1 VDGYIMTHEEFFQ
14 DFMQNIYAEA
24 EAGSQFNEPVF
35 VEQTCE
41 FLCDQA
47 VLENYDLVSY
57 KKDRAGM
64 KVDAWEYLEDSGSL
78 TLLVS
83 DFRDTLETLTRT
95 EAQKIFKRASRFFE
109 ASLDRQFY
117 AKMEE
122 SDPAWNLAKEIY
134 DLKDDITRLRII
146 ILSNALI
153 SKLFHSLDE
162 NEVGGFKCVQEIW
175 DIERLFRIQ
184 TSATGKEVTVI
195 NFEEEFGASIPCLPA
210 YIGSDTYQSF
220 LLAIPGQQ
228 MAILYEKYGERLLEQ
243 NVRTFLQFRGKVNKG
258 MRNTILNEPHMF
270 FAYNNGITATA
281 EEVESFTKEG
291 STRIRS
297 LKNLQVVNGGQ
308 TTASLYTAL
317 RKSRADLENVYVQV
331 KLTVV
336 PPEKVEE
343 VVPRI
348 SEYANTQNKV
358 NAADFFSNHPFHL
371 RVEEF
376 SRRIWAPSVEGGMR
390 DTRWF
395 YERARGQYANAQANL
410 TPAEK
415 RKFLAQHPRNQMI
428 TKTDVAKYHHS
439 WERLPNIVSL
449 GAQKNFAKFAAEA
462 SKEWERNEKQ
472 FNELYFKEM
481 ISKTILFRFLD
492 RQIMKQPWYESYK
505 ANIVTYSIAMF
516 SELIRRSGRH
526 FDHEKVWL
534 RQCLS
539 ESLLKFLLNI
549 AEEVNQIIQDT
560 PEGITNI
567 SEWCKKDQCWRNVQE
582 QMSVQMDIL
591 GAAFLI
597 DSGQA
602 KRNRKDAEGT
612 QKIDNGIEAQKKV
625 FQLGAQFWARLWS
638 WNQVSKALSLKEQD
652 IVNIAKQIPR
662 KYPSEKQSIVLLA
675 SLEKARQEG
684 FIMD

>member
-1 VDGYIMTHEEFFQ
+1 MTHEEFFQ

-47 VLENYDLVSY
+47 VLENYDLISY
-57 KKDRAGM
+57 KKDRASI
-64 KVDAWEYLEDSGSL
+64 KVDAWEYLEESGSL
-78 TLLVS
+78 TLIVS
-83 DFRDTLETLTRT
+83 DFRDSLETLTRT
-95 EAQKIFKRASRFFE
+95 DAKKIFNRASSFFE
-109 ASLDRQFY
+109 KALDRQFY
-117 AKMEE
+117 TGLEE
-122 SDPAWNLAKEIY
+122 SDPAWSLAKEIY
-134 DLKDDITRLRII
+134 DLQDDITRLRII

-153 SKLFHSLDE
+153 SKQFQSLEE
-162 NEVGGFKCVQEIW
+162 NKIGGFKCVQEIW

-184 TSATGKEVTVI
+184 TSATGKEVIVI

-210 YIGSDTYQSF
+210 YTGADTYQSF

-228 MAILYEKYGERLLEQ
+228 MATLYEKYGERLLEQ

-281 EEVESFTKEG
+281 EEVVSFTEEG
-291 STRIRS
+291 NTRIKS

-317 RKSRADLENVYVQV
+317 RKSRADLDNVYVQV

-343 VVPRI
+343 VVPKI

-371 RVEEF
+371 RIEEF
-376 SRRIWAPSVEGGMR
+376 SRRIWAPSVEGGLR
-390 DTRWF
+390 ETRWF

-415 RKFLAQHPRNQMI
+415 RKFLAQHPRNQMV
-428 TKTDVAKYHHS
+428 TKTDLAKYHHS
-439 WERLPNIVSL
+439 WERLPNVVSL
-449 GAQKNFAKFAAEA
+449 GAQKNFARFAAEA
-462 SKEWERNEKQ
+462 SKEWEKNEKR
-472 FNELYFKEM
+472 FNELYFKEI
-481 ISKTILFRFLD
+481 ISKAILFRFLD

-505 ANIVTYSIAMF
+505 ANIVTYTIAIF
-516 SELIRRSGRH
+516 SELVGRSGRQ

-539 ESLLKFLLNI
+539 ESLLKLLLNI

-567 SEWCKKDQCWRNVQE
+567 SEWCKKDQCWRNVQNH
-582 QMSVQMDIL
+582 MSVQLDSL
-591 GAAFLI
+591 DSDFLVG
-597 DSGQA
+597 SYQTRE
-602 KRNRKDAEGT
+602 KQKSAEEI

-625 FQLGAQFWARLWS
+625 FELGAQFWARLWS

-652 IVNIAKQIPR
+652 IVNVAKQIPK
-662 KYPSEKQSIVLLA
+662 KYPSEKQSVILVRV
-675 SLEKARQEG
+675 LEKAIQEG
-684 FIMD
+684 FPRD

>member
-1 VDGYIMTHEEFFQ
+1 MTHEEFFQ
-14 DFMQNIYAEA
+14 AFMKNIYAEA
-24 EAGSQFNEPVF
+24 EAGSQLNEPVF

-57 KKDRAGM
+57 KKGPAGI
-64 KVDAWEYLEDSGSL
+64 KVDAWEYLSDSGSL

-83 DFRDTLETLTRT
+83 DFRDSLETLTRT
-95 EAQKIFKRASRFFE
+95 DARKIFNRASKFFE
-109 ASLDRQFY
+109 KSLERKFY
-117 AKMEE
+117 AGMEE
-122 SDPAWNLAKEIY
+122 SDPAWHLAKEIY
-134 DLKDDITRLRII
+134 NLQDDITRLRII

-153 SKLFHSLDE
+153 SKQFQTLEES
-162 NEVGGFKCVQEIW
+162 EVGAFKCVQEIW
-175 DIERLFRIQ
+175 DLERLFRIQ

-195 NFEEEFGASIPCLPA
+195 NFEKEFGTSIPCLPA

-228 MAILYEKYGERLLEQ
+228 IAVLYEKYGERLLEQ

-281 EEVESFTKEG
+281 EEVESYTQEG
-291 STRIRS
+291 STRIKS

-336 PPEKVEE
+336 PLEKVEE

-371 RVEEF
+371 RVEDF

-390 DTRWF
+390 ETRWF
-395 YERARGQYANAQANL
+395 YERARGQYANAQASL
-410 TPAEK
+410 TPAAK

-428 TKTDVAKYHHS
+428 TKTDLAKYYYS
-439 WERLPNIVSL
+439 WERLPHIVSL
-449 GAQKNFAKFAAEA
+449 GAQKNFAKFAAEV
-462 SKEWERNEKQ
+462 SREWEKNEKK

-481 ISKTILFRFLD
+481 ISKAILFRFLD
-492 RQIMKQPWYESYK
+492 RKIMKQPWYESYK
-505 ANIVTYSIAMF
+505 ANIVTYTIAMF
-516 SELIRRSGRH
+516 SELIERSDRQ

-534 RQCLS
+534 KQSLS
-539 ESLLKFLLNI
+539 ESLLKLLLNI

-560 PEGITNI
+560 PEGIKNI
-567 SEWCKKDQCWRNVQE
+567 SEWCKKEQYWRNVHD
-582 QMSVQMDIL
+582 QMSVPLNGL
-591 GAAFLI
+591 GANFLVG
-597 DSGQA
+597 SYQA
-602 KRNRKDAEGT
+602 GEKKKSAEAI
-612 QKIDNGIEAQKKV
+612 QRIDNGIEAQKKV
-625 FQLGAQFWARLWS
+625 FQSGAQFWSRLWS
-638 WNQVSKALSLKEQD
+638 WNQVSKVLSLKEQD
-652 IVNIAKQIPR
+652 IVNIAKQIPN
-662 KYPSEKQSIVLLA
+662 KYPSEKQSVVLLVA
-675 SLEKARQEG
+675 LEKALQEG
-684 FIMD
+684 FSRD

>member
-1 VDGYIMTHEEFFQ
+1 MTHEEFFQ

-64 KVDAWEYLEDSGSL
+64 KVDAWEYLSDSGSL

-83 DFRDTLETLTRT
+83 DFRDSLETLTRT
-95 EAQKIFKRASRFFE
+95 EARTIFKRASRFFE
-109 ASLDRQFY
+109 KALDRQFY
-117 AKMEE
+117 ANMEE

-134 DLKDDITRLRII
+134 DLKGDITRLRII

-153 SKLFHSLDE
+153 SKRFQSLEE
-162 NEVGGFKCVQEIW
+162 NEIGGFKCVQEIW
-175 DIERLFRIQ
+175 DIERRFRIQ

-210 YIGSDTYQSF
+210 YIGSGTYQSF

-281 EEVESFTKEG
+281 EEVESYTQEG
-291 STRIRS
+291 STRIKS

-317 RKSRADLENVYVQV
+317 RKSKADLENVYVQV

-376 SRRIWAPSVEGGMR
+376 SRRLWAPSVEGGMR
-390 DTRWF
+390 ETRWF

-415 RKFLAQHPRNQMI
+415 RKFLAQHPRRQMI
-428 TKTDVAKYHHS
+428 TKTDLAKYHYS
-439 WERLPNIVSL
+439 WERLPHVVSL

-462 SKEWERNEKQ
+462 SREWEKNEKK

-481 ISKTILFRFLD
+481 ISKAILFRFLD
-492 RQIMKQPWYESYK
+492 RKIMKQPWYESYK
-505 ANIVTYSIAMF
+505 ANIVTYTIAMF
-516 SELIRRSGRH
+516 SELIGRSGRQ

-534 RQCLS
+534 KQNLS

-549 AEEVNQIIQDT
+549 AEEVNRIIQDT

-567 SEWCKKDQCWRNVQE
+567 SEWCKKEQCWRNVQG
-582 QMSVQMDIL
+582 QMSVQLDGL
-591 GAAFLI
+591 GSDFLI
-597 DSGQA
+597 GSYQA
-602 KRNRKDAEGT
+602 KENQKTAEAI
-612 QKIDNGIEAQKKV
+612 QRIDNGIEAQIKV
-625 FQLGAQFWARLWS
+625 MDLGAQFWARLWS
-638 WNQVSKALSLKEQD
+638 WNQVSKVLSLKEQD
-652 IVNIAKQIPR
+652 IVNIAKQIPK
-662 KYPSEKQSIVLLA
+662 KYPSEKQSMILLQVLETA
-675 SLEKARQEG
+675 IREG
-684 FIMD
+684 FVKD

>member
-1 VDGYIMTHEEFFQ
+1 MTYEEFFH

-24 EAGSQFNEPVF
+24 EAGSQFNEPIF

-57 KKDRAGM
+57 KKDKAGI
-64 KVDAWEYLEDSGSL
+64 KVDAWEYLEDSGTL

-95 EAQKIFKRASRFFE
+95 DARKIFNRASKFFE
-109 ASLDRQFY
+109 KSLDRQFY
-117 AKMEE
+117 LGIEE
-122 SDPAWNLAKEIY
+122 SDPAWHLAKEIF
-134 DLKDDITRLRII
+134 DIQKDITRLRII
-146 ILSNALI
+146 IMSNALI
-153 SKLFHSLDE
+153 SNQFQSLEE
-162 NEVGGFKCVQEIW
+162 NEIAGFKCVQEIW

-184 TSATGKEVTVI
+184 TSATGKETTVI
-195 NFEEEFGASIPCLPA
+195 NFEEEFGASLPCLPA
-210 YIGSDTYQSF
+210 FTGSDTYQSF

-228 MAILYEKYGERLLEQ
+228 MAELYEKYGERLLEQ
-243 NVRTFLQFRGKVNKG
+243 NVRTFLQFRGQVNKG

-270 FAYNNGITATA
+270 FAYNNGLTATA
-281 EEVESFTKEG
+281 EEVDFYTDEG
-291 STRIRS
+291 STRIKS
-297 LKNLQVVNGGQ
+297 LKNLQIVNGGQ

-317 RKSRADLENVYVQV
+317 RRSRADLDHVYVQV
-331 KLTVV
+331 KLTIV
-336 PPEKVEE
+336 PPDKVDE

-371 RVEEF
+371 RVEGF
-376 SRRIWAPSVEGGMR
+376 SRRIWAPSVEGGLR

-415 RKFLAQHPRNQMI
+415 RKFLAQYPRNQMI
-428 TKTDVAKYHHS
+428 TKTDLAKYHYS

-462 SKEWERNEKQ
+462 SQEWEKNEKQ

-481 ISKTILFRFLD
+481 ISKAILFRFLD
-492 RQIMKQPWYESYK
+492 RQIMKQSWYESYK
-505 ANIVTYSIAMF
+505 ANIVTYTIAMF
-516 SELIRRSGRH
+516 SELIRRSGQK
-526 FDHEKVWL
+526 FDHEKVWRKQSL
-534 RQCLS
+534 T
-539 ESLLKFLLNI
+539 EPLLKFLLNI

-567 SEWCKKDQCWRNVQE
+567 SEWCKKDQCWRNVQD
-582 QMSVQMDIL
+582 QMSVQLDTL
-591 GAAFLI
+591 GSDFLLG
-597 DSGQA
+597 SYQA
-602 KRNRKDAEGT
+602 REKEKSAEAI

-625 FQLGAQFWARLWS
+625 YELGAQFWSRLWS
-638 WNQVSKALSLKEQD
+638 WNQISKVLSLKEQD
-652 IVNIAKQIPR
+652 IISIAKQIPR
-662 KYPSEKQSIVLLA
+662 KYPSEKQSAVLMQALDKA
-675 SLEKARQEG
+675 LEEG
-684 FIMD
+684 FTMD